1 VIEGIVMKQT
11 MVEKVF
17 SRKAGKDV
25 RAGEYVVLPVDRA
38 MCHEGFLL
46 SCAKLIASGI
56 TKVWDPDKVVVVL
69 DHYVP
74 APDVRMAD
82 AHVKIR
88 KMAKQCGLKHYFG
101 EREGICHQVMVEKGL
116 ARPGDLIV
124 GTDSH
129 TCTYGGLA
137 AASTGIG
144 TSEMAYV
151 LATGDLWFLVPNSIQ
166 IMLNGKLPDR
176 VYSKDISLALAGRF
190 GSEFAQYR
198 SIEFTGDL
206 VKNLSIDSRLVLSN
220 MSVEFGAK
228 FGLFPVDGV
237 THDYMKSV
245 GQQDIEE
252 LYPDNGAQY
261 EYTYKFD
268 VGNLEPMI
276 ALPHTVDNVKPVR
289 EVAGEKVDQ
298 VLLGSCTNGRLEDL
312 RIAAGIMK
320 GKEVAPSV
328 RMYVYPASRQV
339 MLQAMDEGIM
349 QTLSASGAIICSASC
364 GPCFGSQGGLLG
376 SGEVCISSTNRNFK
390 GRMGSPDAKVFLASP
405 ATIAA
410 SALTG
415 KITDPR
421 EVA

>member
-1 VIEGIVMKQT
+1 MGLT
-11 MVEKVF
+11 MAEKVF
-17 SRKAGKDV
+17 SSKAGRSV
-25 RAGEYVVLPVDRA
+25 QAGEYVVLPVDRA

-56 TKVWDPDKVVVVL
+56 GKVWDPEKVVVIM

-74 APDVRMAD
+74 SPDVKMAE
-82 AHVKIR
+82 AHAKIR
-88 KMAKQCGLKHYFG
+88 KLVKQCGLKHYFG
-101 EREGICHQVMVEKGL
+101 EREGVCHQVMVEKGL
-116 ARPGDLIV
+116 ALPGDLIV

-137 AASTGIG
+137 AAATGIG

-151 LATGDLWFLVPNSIQ
+151 LATGDLWFQVPHSIRV
-166 IMLNGKLPDR
+166 MLNGRLPQR
-176 VYSKDISLALAGRF
+176 VYSKDVSLALAGRF

-198 SIEFTGDL
+198 SIEFSGDL
-206 VKNLSIDSRLVLSN
+206 VQDLSIDSRLVLSN

-228 FGLFPVDGV
+228 FGMFPVDDV
-237 THDYMKSV
+237 TISYLKSI
-245 GQQDIEE
+245 GAEDIEVFSADDDAE
-252 LYPDNGAQY
+252 Y
-261 EYTYKFD
+261 ERTCTLD
-268 VGNLEPMI
+268 ADGLEPMI

-312 RIAAGIMK
+312 REAAGILK
-320 GKEVAPSV
+320 DRQVAPSV

-339 MLQAMDEGIM
+339 LRQAMDEGII
-349 QTLSASGAIICSASC
+349 QVLSSAGAVICPASC
-364 GPCFGSQGGLLG
+364 GPCFGSHGGLLA

-390 GRMGSPDAKVFLASP
+390 GRMGSPEAKVFLASP
-405 ATIAA
+405 ATVAA
-410 SALTG
+410 SALFG

-421 EVA
+421 EVG